1 MKELHNLIGQWVDA
15 CEVAPFSQVAPMT
28 GQREIV
34 RFVRSA
40 VLFRN
45 NVLDVV
51 RHRTVVL
58 AQLAILT
65 PISGPPPH
73 EIARLRGGHGP
84 SFDVS
89 LRCAFSLRIAMKS
102 AALISAS

>member
-1 MKELHNLIGQWVDA
+1 
-15 CEVAPFSQVAPMT
+15 
-28 GQREIV
+28 
-34 RFVRSA
+34 
-40 VLFRN
+40 
-45 NVLDVV
+45 
-51 RHRTVVL
+51 VVL